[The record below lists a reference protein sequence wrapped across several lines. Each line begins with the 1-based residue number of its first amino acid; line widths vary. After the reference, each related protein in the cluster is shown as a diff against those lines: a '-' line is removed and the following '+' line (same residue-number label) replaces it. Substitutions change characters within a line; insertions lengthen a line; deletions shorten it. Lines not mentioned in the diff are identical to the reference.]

1 MKITKLC
8 LRCVLVAA
16 YVAMMGGV
24 TGCSHEKNELVHDH
38 SHGHSHEHGHGE
50 EEGHDHDEH
59 EHHDADHDHHSHEG
73 HDHGAGDEIVLE
85 PERAAKFGVRV
96 EHVHAGEF
104 TDALRVSGRITGTA
118 TNSGS
123 VSSPKA
129 GIFTFANGITA
140 GTRVASGQ
148 VIGMVR
154 STGVTGGD
162 SNAAA
167 KAALDAAKRELDRI
181 KPLYEKQLVTAER
194 YNQALSDYEI
204 AKATYSPV
212 AASGRVTAPVAGVI
226 TEFTVGQGE
235 FVEAG
240 TVVAHL
246 ADGSSLTLTADV
258 PDRYLASVRNF
269 DDARIVLNHTGET
282 VDISTLHG
290 CKVAGSGSVSATP
303 GYIPVVFTFDNNGDF
318 VPGQYVEVYLL
329 GQPRQDVITV
339 PLSAI
344 SEQQGN
350 YFVYIRIDDE
360 GYVKSPVTLGARD
373 GRRVEITHGVHPHD
387 DVVIEGV
394 TAVRLA
400 ETSGVVPEGHTHSH

>member
-1 MKITKLC
+1 
-8 LRCVLVAA
+8 
-16 YVAMMGGV
+16 
-24 TGCSHEKNELVHDH
+24 
-38 SHGHSHEHGHGE
+38 
-50 EEGHDHDEH
+50 
-59 EHHDADHDHHSHEG
+59 
-73 HDHGAGDEIVLE
+73 
-85 PERAAKFGVRV
+85 
-96 EHVHAGEF
+96 VHAGDF

-129 GIFTFANGITA
+129 GIFTFAGGITA
-140 GTRVASGQ
+140 GTRVAAGQ
-148 VIGMVR
+148 VIGTVR

-194 YNQALSDYEI
+194 YNQALSDYEV
-204 AKATYSPV
+204 AKATYSPA
-212 AASGRVTAPVAGVI
+212 AASGRVTAPVSGVI
-226 TEFTVGQGE
+226 TDLAVGQGE
-235 FVEAG
+235 YVEAG
-240 TVVAHL
+240 TVVARL

-290 CKVAGSGSVSATP
+290 RKAAGSGSVSATP
-303 GYIPVVFTFDNNGDF
+303 GYVPVVFTFDNNGDF

-329 GQPRQDVITV
+329 GQPRKDVITV

-387 DVVIEGV
+387 DVVVEGV

-400 ETSGVVPEGHTHSH
+400 ETSGAVPEGHTHSH